1 MVDLQ
6 HDEPGRSEDMS
17 VEIWNEAY
25 DVETGMANLPSFL
38 DHVGHA
44 MRRLRRSP
52 LTMAVLTA
60 SGDELVAPLAGR
72 SRAERA
78 LLVAAGRRI
87 QRSIRPGDVIARVG
101 DATFAVL
108 CEDLTSYDHA
118 VGVAV
123 RLLEELDR
131 PFLVDDEEVGVHLRF
146 GVAFPL
152 ADEEAAR
159 PVLERSLEAL
169 RAARVDPSARY
180 DVILGSPA
188 DMAEPLDE
196 SARAR
201 PTSPAVA
208 DDPADGSRP
217 TSSSRSDRQG
227 DPDEPP
233 AD

>member
-1 MVDLQ
+1 MVGLQ
-6 HDEPGRSEDMS
+6 RDEPGRSEDMS
-17 VEIWNEAY
+17 AEIWNEAY
-25 DVETGMANLPSFL
+25 DLETGMANLPAFL

-60 SGDELVAPLAGR
+60 SGDELVAPLTGR
-72 SRAERA
+72 SGAERA
-78 LLVAAGRRI
+78 LLVATGRRI
-87 QRSIRPGDVIARVG
+87 RRSIRPGDVLARVG

-131 PFLVDDEEVGVHLRF
+131 PFLVDGEEVGVHLRF

-152 ADEEAAR
+152 ADEVAAR
-159 PVLERSLEAL
+159 PVLDRSLEAL
-169 RAARVDPSARY
+169 RAARIDPSARY

-188 DMAEPLDE
+188 RMAEPLDA
-196 SARAR
+196 SARASR
-201 PTSPAVA
+201 DLPADA
-208 DDPADGSRP
+208 EPGPGPAPGPDDPAGP
-217 TSSSRSDRQG
+217 TRAEE
-227 DPDEPP
+227 EPRG
-233 AD
+233 